1 MEMSRSAESGIIR
14 LPDVLIRGTWSQHT
28 SPQAMF
34 KKICII
40 IAGITPITAI
50 SQDGVKPL
58 DFPDKWTLAD
68 PKAWAWE
75 KSDAGPVLSLK
86 QQSEFISEVRR
97 PRNLAWFDGRTWGSF
112 RLTAEVRLDLFN
124 DGNNDVCVA
133 FGQTSETKFYYAH
146 LGETADGV
154 HLHLHMVNDAD
165 RQPITK
171 TRVDSLPWKP
181 EHWHKLVIERDL
193 DAGTIRVWF
202 DGNEVLAAVDRTL
215 GEGKIGLGS
224 FDDLGSFRAVTITQV
239 KADG

>member
-1 MEMSRSAESGIIR
+1 MHS
-14 LPDVLIRGTWSQHT
+14 T
-28 SPQAMF
+28 MF
-34 KKICII
+34 QKICIL
-40 IAGITPITAI
+40 IASITPITTIA
-50 SQDGVKPL
+50 QEVVRPL
-58 DFPDKWTLAD
+58 DFSEKWTLAD
-68 PKAWAWE
+68 PQAWAWE

-86 QQSEFISEVRR
+86 KQSEFTSNIRR

-124 DGNNDVCVA
+124 DGNNDVCIA

-154 HLHLHMVNDAD
+154 HLHIHLVNDAD

-181 EHWHKLVIERDL
+181 EHWHQLAIERDVN
-193 DAGTIRVWF
+193 AGTIRVSF
-202 DGNEVLAAVDRTL
+202 DGKEVLAAEDRTL

-224 FDDLGSFRAVTITQV
+224 FDDLGSFRAVKVAEVNT
-239 KADG
+239 GG